1 MDSQSSLRSDD
12 KHAPICLAKV
22 TRAPEGN
29 RGGSAARAAVRR
41 RRGSILFCSTYFC
54 QPEEKVMKRP
64 VWRRYQQKSGKFS
77 SRELKVRILCEIDQI
92 SRLVFLPNRMDI
104 PVDLLV
110 IR

>member
-77 SRELKVRILCEIDQI
+77 SREPE
-92 SRLVFLPNRMDI
+92 FW
-104 PVDLLV
+104 
-110 IR
+110 